1 VGVVSWLSG
10 SKTLSFAIKSEGP
23 KGLNVNLGGH
33 RNKVGHGKGNRKLV
47 PGTLHLWASY
57 LAEVGGLG

>member
-23 KGLNVNLGGH
+23 KGLNVNLGEH
-33 RNKVGHGKGNRKLV
+33 RNKVAHERGNRKQV
-47 PGTLHLWASY
+47 PGSLHLWASC
-57 LAEVGGLG
+57 LAEVGGRG

>member
-23 KGLNVNLGGH
+23 KGLSANLGGH
-33 RNKVGHGKGNRKLV
+33 RSKGVHERGNRKQV
-47 PGTLHLWASY
+47 PGSLHLWVSY
-57 LAEVGGLG
+57 LAEVGGHG